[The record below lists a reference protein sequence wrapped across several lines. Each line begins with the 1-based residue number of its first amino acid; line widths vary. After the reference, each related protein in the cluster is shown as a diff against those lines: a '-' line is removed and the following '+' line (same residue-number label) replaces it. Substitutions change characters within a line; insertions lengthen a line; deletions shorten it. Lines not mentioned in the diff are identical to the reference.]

1 VGLLQPGF
9 SLAAMQLGTIKASGL
24 AHTVTDCGQTMS
36 FPGLLV
42 PVNYALLQDR
52 VVELETEVGELKGQI
67 GSLMRNMTTLVTDE
81 VNKQLNQSGLKK

>member
-1 VGLLQPGF
+1 
-9 SLAAMQLGTIKASGL
+9 
-24 AHTVTDCGQTMS
+24 MS